1 MKRGEVLWLRIVGV
15 LLMLLGLTLL
25 LAPRIAYTKRERIA
39 HTQYTARRDKT
50 ILVPR
55 PVAVL
60 IAGLG
65 ALVLVV
71 SRRPREMA

>member
-15 LLMLLGLTLL
+15 LLILLGLTLF
-25 LAPRIAYTKRERIA
+25 LAPRIAYTRRERIA
-39 HTQYTARRDKT
+39 HTQYTAKRDKM

-65 ALVLVV
+65 AWALVV
-71 SRRPREMA
+71 SRRPRN